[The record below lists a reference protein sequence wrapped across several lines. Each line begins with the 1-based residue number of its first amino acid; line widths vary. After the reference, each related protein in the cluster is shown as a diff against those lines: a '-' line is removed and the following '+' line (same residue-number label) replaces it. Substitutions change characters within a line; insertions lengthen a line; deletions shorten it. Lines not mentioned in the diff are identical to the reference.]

1 MFYNDDG
8 SVLLRKDT
16 KANWTS
22 VNPVLEDGELVIE
35 VDGTTRKLKCGDGVT
50 KYTSLPYISAGGYDS
65 VIADMQNEIAALQT
79 TVNGIM
85 PKFTFTKN
93 ISFAVNTWFDV
104 GINGGNLQSGV
115 YIMHFYP
122 TSTVSLQL
130 WSEHFTGLLY
140 WYNGGTNSPNATNI
154 TLHYSG
160 HANNSTQIQARTQRS
175 ANNAA
180 VPYLRLQLCSNIA
193 LEAKDWVFEFKKIF

>member
-1 MFYNDDG
+1 
-8 SVLLRKDT
+8 
-16 KANWTS
+16 
-22 VNPVLEDGELVIE
+22 
-35 VDGTTRKLKCGDGVT
+35 
-50 KYTSLPYISAGGYDS
+50 
-65 VIADMQNEIAALQT
+65 MQDEIAALQT

-122 TSTVSLQL
+122 TSTVSSQL